1 MKRKNY
7 LHTKFL
13 KFLIESEKQSQK
25 ENDEIDEV
33 LPNDIENDE
42 DEIQN
47 NMDADEVIE
56 RLVQKLK
63 NSSKEYDDIIYGR
76 K

>member
-13 KFLIESEKQSQK
+13 KFLIESEKESQK
-25 ENDEIDEV
+25 ENDDIDKV
-33 LPNDIENDE
+33 LPDDIENDDDTE
-42 DEIQN
+42 NDL
-47 NMDADEVIE
+47 DADDVIE
-56 RLVQKLK
+56 RLYERIKK
-63 NSSKEYDDIIYGR
+63 TSKEYDDIIYGR